1 MKTKFVGFRISDDV
15 YRKIFKL
22 KHEKTITQFFCE
34 LIDHEFDKMEK
45 STEDYIATLRH
56 IEKIIQRIEN
66 SYEHNPQ
73 DQECIKRLEKIF
85 SLLEMNLEISVIIAA
100 SSPASTNLI
109 RRKYP
114 TLIQDALEK
123 R

>member
-1 MKTKFVGFRISDDV
+1 MKTRFVGFRISEDA
-15 YRKIFKL
+15 YKKIFKL

-34 LIDHEFDKMEK
+34 LIDREFDKKEK
-45 STEDYIATLRH
+45 STEDCTATLQKME
-56 IEKIIQRIEN
+56 ILMQKIEN
-66 SYEHNPQ
+66 TYEHSPQ
-73 DQECIKRLEKIF
+73 DQEYIKRLEKIF
-85 SLLEMNLEISVIIAA
+85 SLLEMNLEISVAIAA

-114 TLIQDALEK
+114 TLIEDTLEK